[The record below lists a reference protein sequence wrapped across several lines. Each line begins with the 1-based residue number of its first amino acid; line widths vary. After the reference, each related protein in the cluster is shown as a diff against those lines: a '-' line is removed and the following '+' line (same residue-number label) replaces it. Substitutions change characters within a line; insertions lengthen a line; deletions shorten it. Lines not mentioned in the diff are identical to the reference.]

1 MGGNMLTSFF
11 HAEPQIYRIVYVVRL
26 KKLQKRSNRV
36 TEATEKLMIF
46 KMVMFPFEGQVYA
59 KISIKTLSRHA
70 DGKSGEVVHRKF
82 LEFHKRNSVAAIS

>member
-26 KKLQKRSNRV
+26 KKRRSNRV
-36 TEATEKLMIF
+36 TEATKKLTIF

>member
-1 MGGNMLTSFF
+1 MLTSFF

-26 KKLQKRSNRV
+26 KKRRSNRV
-36 TEATEKLMIF
+36 TEATKKLTIF

>member
-26 KKLQKRSNRV
+26 KRRRSNRV
-36 TEATEKLMIF
+36 TEATKKLTIF